1 MKMMNPNCVGL
12 DLGHLLAGVRTLSSH
27 ALADFQTDNLKRA
40 VTLVRGRVKIMLK
53 AAVCRHVITRTTFN
67 GKEVSSIDEN
77 SVKITPPPPERMQ
90 AYDGMHVLRKML
102 NRGKVVQNGLVG

>member
-1 MKMMNPNCVGL
+1 
-12 DLGHLLAGVRTLSSH
+12 
-27 ALADFQTDNLKRA
+27 
-40 VTLVRGRVKIMLK
+40 MLK

-77 SVKITPPPPERMQ
+77 SVKINPPPPPPERMQ

-102 NRGKVVQNGLVG
+102 SRGKVVQNGLVG